1 MNIFSIDLTVN
12 EIQLLRQSLD
22 IISIKGTDAK
32 FLANLQIKLKNELIK
47 IQEIL
52 KQKEFKKQQ
61 ENLYTFKPVIW
72 PDCSLMEGGDMWL
85 CNTPPKF

>member
-32 FLANLQIKLKNELIK
+32 FLANLQIKLENELIQ

-52 KQKEFKKQQ
+52 KQEEFKKQ
-61 ENLYTFKPVIW
+61 E
-72 PDCSLMEGGDMWL
+72 SLQYIIE
-85 CNTPPKF
+85 KEEKKSKKQQSI

>member
-32 FLANLQIKLKNELIK
+32 FLANLQIKLENELLQ
-47 IQEIL
+47 IQEII
-52 KQKEFKKQQ
+52 KQEETKKQQ
-61 ENLYTFKPVIW
+61 DLQHIIEKEEKKSKKQQSI
-72 PDCSLMEGGDMWL
+72 
-85 CNTPPKF
+85 

>member
-32 FLANLQIKLKNELIK
+32 FVANLQSKLESELLQ
-47 IQEIL
+47 IQEML
-52 KQKEFKKQQ
+52 HKVEEAKQQELQDIVFKEEKKSKKQQ
-61 ENLYTFKPVIW
+61 SF
-72 PDCSLMEGGDMWL
+72 
-85 CNTPPKF
+85 

>member
-32 FLANLQIKLKNELIK
+32 FLANLQIKLENELIQ

-52 KQKEFKKQQ
+52 
-61 ENLYTFKPVIW
+61 
-72 PDCSLMEGGDMWL
+72 
-85 CNTPPKF
+85 

>member
-32 FLANLQIKLKNELIK
+32 FLANLQIKLENELLQ
-47 IQEIL
+47 IQEII
-52 KQKEFKKQQ
+52 KQEETKKQQ
-61 ENLYTFKPVIW
+61 DLQHIIEKEEKKNKKQQST
-72 PDCSLMEGGDMWL
+72 
-85 CNTPPKF
+85 

>member
-32 FLANLQIKLKNELIK
+32 FLANLQIKLENELIQ

-52 KQKEFKKQQ
+52 KQEESKKQQ
-61 ENLYTFKPVIW
+61 DLQHIIEKEEKKSKKQQST
-72 PDCSLMEGGDMWL
+72 
-85 CNTPPKF
+85 

>member
-22 IISIKGTDAK
+22 IISIKGTYAK
-32 FLANLQIKLKNELIK
+32 FLANLKIKLENELIQ

-52 KQKEFKKQQ
+52 KQEESKKQQ
-61 ENLYTFKPVIW
+61 DLQYIIEKEEKKSKKQQSI
-72 PDCSLMEGGDMWL
+72 
-85 CNTPPKF
+85 

>member
-32 FLANLQIKLKNELIK
+32 FLANLQIKLEDELIQITK
-47 IQEIL
+47 ILRQE
-52 KQKEFKKQQ
+52 EEVKQQ
-61 ENLYTFKPVIW
+61 
-72 PDCSLMEGGDMWL
+72 SLQDMISREE
-85 CNTPPKF
+85 KKSKK

>member
-32 FLANLQIKLKNELIK
+32 FLANLQIKLENELIQ

-52 KQKEFKKQQ
+52 KQEESKKQQ
-61 ENLYTFKPVIW
+61 DLQYIIEKEEKKSKKQQSI
-72 PDCSLMEGGDMWL
+72 
-85 CNTPPKF
+85 

>member
-32 FLANLQIKLKNELIK
+32 FLANLQIKLENELIQ

-52 KQKEFKKQQ
+52 KQEESKKQQ
-61 ENLYTFKPVIW
+61 DLQVVK
-72 PDCSLMEGGDMWL
+72 
-85 CNTPPKF
+85 K

>member
-22 IISIKGTDAK
+22 IISIKGTDTK
-32 FLANLQIKLKNELIK
+32 FLANLQIKLENELIQ

-52 KQKEFKKQQ
+52 KQEESKKQQ
-61 ENLYTFKPVIW
+61 DLQHIIEKEEKKSKKQQSI
-72 PDCSLMEGGDMWL
+72 
-85 CNTPPKF
+85 

>member
-32 FLANLQIKLKNELIK
+32 FLANLQSKLESELLQ
-47 IQEIL
+47 IQEML
-52 KQKEFKKQQ
+52 HKVEEAKQQELQDIVFKEEKKSKKQQ
-61 ENLYTFKPVIW
+61 SF
-72 PDCSLMEGGDMWL
+72 
-85 CNTPPKF
+85 